1 MVQPEHQ
8 NLAVKTWL
16 IIILLVLIVLVQG
29 GLSYFIIGDR
39 GQPDWDYRPVQDVP
53 GESPYAI
60 YEPLPFPQHVKGE
73 KTEYPQP
80 TETDDKSLYPPPDQA
95 FKVNQ

>member
-1 MVQPEHQ
+1 MVQPGQQ

-39 GQPDWDYRPVQDVP
+39 GQPDWDYRPVPDVP

-60 YEPLPFPQHVKGE
+60 YQPLPFPQHVKGE
-73 KTEYPQP
+73 KTDYPQP
-80 TETDDKSLYPPPDQA
+80 AETDDKRLYPPPDRA
-95 FKVNQ
+95 MKVNQ

>member
-1 MVQPEHQ
+1 MEPSQHHSSTF
-8 NLAVKTWL
+8 KTW
-16 IIILLVLIVLVQG
+16 IIILLLVLIVLVQG

-39 GQPDWDYRPVQDVP
+39 GQPDWEYRPVKDVP

-60 YEPLPFPQHVKGE
+60 YAPLPFPQHVKGD

-80 TETDDKSLYPPPDQA
+80 KQADKNLFPPPDQVM
-95 FKVNQ
+95 KGSK